1 LSSKDNNSR
10 RKPMSIKAVLA
21 LVSALAATTSTA
33 AFAQHVDP
41 TPYSEQQTYRSVPG
55 GEPKSFGA
63 GHMPRAFYDQEQ
75 PGYPQSPPGG
85 GE

>member
-1 LSSKDNNSR
+1 MKT
-10 RKPMSIKAVLA
+10 VFA
-21 LVSALAATTSTA
+21 LVSALAVTTSTA

-41 TPYSEQQTYRSVPG
+41 SPYADQQQQYQSAPAEQDYRSVPG

-63 GHMPRAFYDQEQ
+63 GAMPRAFYDQEQ